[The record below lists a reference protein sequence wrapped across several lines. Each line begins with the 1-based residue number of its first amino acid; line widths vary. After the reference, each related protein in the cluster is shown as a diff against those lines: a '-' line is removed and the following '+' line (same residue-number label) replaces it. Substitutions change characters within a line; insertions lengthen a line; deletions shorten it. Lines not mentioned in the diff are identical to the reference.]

1 MRRRARAAPVV
12 GITSLTVSERR
23 RLTAIRASWL
33 FDGTGSVLIVDPL
46 VVFDGATIRSAE
58 SGGAVPEGARVVDLD
73 GATLLP
79 GLVDTHVHLA
89 FDASLD
95 PVGNLAARDDGAVL
109 AAMAEAGRASLR
121 AGVTTVRDLGDRG
134 YLSLQLRDR
143 EDQPTLVGAGRPITS
158 RGGHCHFR
166 CGGAEPTEPGVR
178 AAVREHVERGVDVIK
193 IMASGGGADAGHPP

>member
-1 MRRRARAAPVV
+1 MRRQARPV
-12 GITSLTVSERR
+12 TVTGMTNLSVTERP

-33 FDGTGSVLIVDPL
+33 FDGTGSVLIADPL
-46 VVFDGATIRSAE
+46 VVFDSATIRSAE
-58 SGGAVPEGARVVDLD
+58 SGGDAPDGACVVDLD

-134 YLSLQLRDR
+134 YLSLRLRDR
-143 EDQPTLVGAGRPITS
+143 EDQPTVVAAGPPITS
-158 RGGHCHFR
+158 PGDTATSWAESPNRLSPACGRR
-166 CGGAEPTEPGVR
+166 CASTSSTAWTSSRSWPAAER
-178 AAVREHVERGVDVIK
+178 
-193 IMASGGGADAGHPP
+193 